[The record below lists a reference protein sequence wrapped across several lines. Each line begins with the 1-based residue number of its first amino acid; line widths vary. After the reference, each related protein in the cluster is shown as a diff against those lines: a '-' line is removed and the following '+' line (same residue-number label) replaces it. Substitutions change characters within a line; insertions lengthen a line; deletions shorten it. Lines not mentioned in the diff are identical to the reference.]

1 MKSVKL
7 LIVGAITAL
16 MPACNPSK
24 EHKNEAIQLNDIQV
38 IGSHNS
44 YKIGIEPEIMAI
56 IAEKDS
62 GTAVALEYDH
72 IPLNE
77 QLELGLRNLELDVFH
92 DPIGG
97 RYSQPKTLVNL
108 DSAGIPHLPFD
119 EAGKLDQAG
128 LKLFHVQDID
138 FRSHHLLFKDAL
150 NELSNWSYS
159 HPEHTPIII
168 LINAKDGNSPQM
180 TPALPFTAAA
190 LDSIDKEIRS
200 VFPQEKLI
208 TPDLVRGE
216 YASLEEAVLTEGWPI
231 LEKVKGRFL
240 FVLDEKEEKNNRYLS
255 VHPNLEN
262 AVLFINVKERDPNAG
277 FRIINDPIEN
287 HDYIKDLVAKG
298 YMIRTRADAGTME
311 ARNNDYNRF
320 EKAKSS
326 GAQVISTDYYIPSSL
341 FESNYKVVFEGNGYE
356 RPQLK
361 N

>member
-1 MKSVKL
+1 MNSVKL
-7 LIVGAITAL
+7 LIIGVITAVIA
-16 MPACNPSK
+16 ACNPSK
-24 EHKNEAIQLNDIQV
+24 EHNTEAIRLNDIQV

-44 YKIGIEPEIMAI
+44 YKIGIEPEVMAL
-56 IAEKDS
+56 IAKKDS
-62 GTAVALEYDH
+62 STAVALAYDH

-92 DPIGG
+92 DPNGG
-97 RYSQPKTLVNL
+97 RYSHPKALEKL

-119 EAGKLDQAG
+119 EAGKLNKAG

-159 HPEHTPIII
+159 HPDHTPVII
-168 LINAKDGNSPQM
+168 LINAKDGNTPQM
-180 TPALPFTAAA
+180 TPTLPFTAAA

-200 VFPQEKLI
+200 VFPMEKLI

-216 YASLEEAVLTEGWPI
+216 HASLEEAVLAEGWPI
-231 LEKVKGRFL
+231 LEDVKGRFL

-255 VHPNLEN
+255 VHPNLED
-262 AVLFINVKERDPNAG
+262 AVLFVNVKEGNPNAG
-277 FRIINDPIEN
+277 FRIINDPIAN
-287 HDYIKDLVAKG
+287 HDYIKDLVTKG
-298 YMIRTRADAGTME
+298 YMIRTRADAGTKE

-326 GAQVISTDYYIPSSL
+326 SAQVISTDYYIPSSL
-341 FESNYKVVFEGNGYE
+341 FKSDYKVAFKENGYE
-356 RPQLK
+356 RLQPNK
-361 N
+361 